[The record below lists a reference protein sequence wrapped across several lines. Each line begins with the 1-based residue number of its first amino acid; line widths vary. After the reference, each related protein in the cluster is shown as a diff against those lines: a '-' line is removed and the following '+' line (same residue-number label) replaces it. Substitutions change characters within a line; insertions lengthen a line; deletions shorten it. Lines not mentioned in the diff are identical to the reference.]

1 MYKKVLPLISILLIA
16 VFVLA
21 ACQPA
26 ATPTAAPAEDT
37 GTGEMAFPT
46 DPITITL
53 WTKEGETDGAL
64 QYVQALTAAYTEQ
77 HSNVTFEVVNKEVET
92 LREDF
97 QTSSLAGA
105 APDLLWTVS
114 DHLGP
119 FTAAD
124 LIQPVADKFDLS
136 QFVQSAT
143 DAVTSP
149 DGQVWGVPISN
160 GNHVMLI
167 YNKSLLPEPP
177 KNTDELISMGKD
189 FMSSHPDEY
198 ALVYNQTEPFFMIA
212 WLGGYGGKVF
222 ADDGVTPTLDTPEM
236 VKALQFLHDIKY
248 VDGLVP
254 AESDY
259 DGADSLFKEGKAAMI
274 INGDWSLGAY
284 KEALGDNLGVAPIP
298 MVSETGKYP
307 APYTSGVFFM
317 LPKDLSGDK
326 LTVVKDFINFVTS
339 KDQQIDMVK
348 KLSRLP
354 ANKEALNDAVI
365 TNDPILSGSALQ
377 MSYGTPMPTVVE
389 MRCVWDSLKPEMQA
403 VFADTESAQDAATK
417 AQSAATTCIS
427 QLE

>member
-1 MYKKVLPLISILLIA
+1 
-16 VFVLA
+16 
-21 ACQPA
+21 
-26 ATPTAAPAEDT
+26 
-37 GTGEMAFPT
+37 
-46 DPITITL
+46 
-53 WTKEGETDGAL
+53 
-64 QYVQALTAAYTEQ
+64 
-77 HSNVTFEVVNKEVET
+77 
-92 LREDF
+92 
-97 QTSSLAGA
+97 
-105 APDLLWTVS
+105 
-114 DHLGP
+114 
-119 FTAAD
+119 
-124 LIQPVADKFDLS
+124 
-136 QFVQSAT
+136 
-143 DAVTSP
+143 
-149 DGQVWGVPISN
+149 
-160 GNHVMLI
+160 
-167 YNKSLLPEPP
+167 
-177 KNTDELISMGKD
+177 MGKD